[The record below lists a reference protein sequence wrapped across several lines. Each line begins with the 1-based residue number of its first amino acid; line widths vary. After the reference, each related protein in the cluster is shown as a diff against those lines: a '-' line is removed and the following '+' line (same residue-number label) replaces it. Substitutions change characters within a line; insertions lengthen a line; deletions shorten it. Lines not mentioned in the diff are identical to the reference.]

1 MSSIEPIHV
10 GSEIQANQIVL
21 RCHVSLVKKKSNFTW
36 RFLLL
41 LRRISNVSPD
51 LGFSRQPFDY
61 RSPKSLLVTPN
72 LWLPYSHLHFILS
85 LSLCSNSLFE
95 GGSISH
101 QTEAKKKRGF
111 PNYTFLTWR
120 LVVLR
125 TWW

>member
-51 LGFSRQPFDY
+51 LGFSRQPFGY
-61 RSPKSLLVTPN
+61 GSPKSLPVTPN
-72 LWLPYSHLHFILS
+72 LWLPYSHLHF
-85 LSLCSNSLFE
+85 N
-95 GGSISH
+95 
-101 QTEAKKKRGF
+101 
-111 PNYTFLTWR
+111 TFS
-120 LVVLR
+120 V
-125 TWW
+125 